1 MAGSGAGHDDL
12 GNAGDRRMAFQR
24 WQVDR
29 LAAAIT
35 ILAGA
40 LLLFEVEPLI
50 AKAILPWFGG
60 SAQVWTSC
68 LLFFQ
73 VALLIGYLYA
83 HMLTTRIA
91 PRWQWRIHAGLLA
104 ASLVFLPIV
113 PAEHWKP
120 TGGEDPLPQ
129 ILGLLTT
136 TIGLPFVLLSATS
149 PLVQAWLARPVEGTV
164 RPPYRLFAL
173 SNFGSMVA
181 LLSYPLLVEPY
192 VPGHMQAIGWSMLY
206 AGFAVTCSLTAWRY
220 RGGTL
225 APRAKIDN
233 PSWSMRVLW
242 FFLAAVPSALLLAM
256 TNFMLQ
262 NIAAIPLFWVVPLA
276 LYLASFILA
285 FNSLKWFALPAWY
298 VLFVLALG
306 VALAA
311 TAGYFSD
318 YGLLMLP
325 VLSGVLF
332 VFCCVSHGELSLAR
346 PEPKHLTEYYLIIS
360 TGGAAGGLFV
370 AAVAPAVFNAPYEL
384 PILLPLTA
392 LIVLVAASRHYRE
405 WTITRQNLLAIT
417 GLLVIGISGWTMAKV
432 VTTYPSTAV
441 LLTRNFYGALK
452 VQDTALT
459 ETNPVIVRRLI
470 NGSILHGIEVKE
482 PRLRRTP
489 LSYYARPSGIGRVIA
504 EAGKRGAIRVG
515 VIGQGIG
522 TLAGY
527 GRTGDTYRFYEIN
540 PAVDRIA
547 RDQFWYLATNPAHQS
562 VVIGDGRLSLE
573 REPPQ
578 DFDVLVIDAFLSDSI
593 PLHLLTR
600 EAFSLY
606 WRHLKPGGVLAVHVS
621 NRYIAL
627 APVVAQDAAARGLEA
642 REIDIYNDLDHGV
655 ARSVW
660 VLVTRRKELFR
671 RGELANIQAVPI
683 PAGLRPWTDDY
694 SAIWSVL
701 RF

>member
-1 MAGSGAGHDDL
+1 MA
-12 GNAGDRRMAFQR
+12 RR

-29 LAAAIT
+29 FAAAAT

-60 SAQVWTSC
+60 SAQVWTTC

-73 VALLIGYLYA
+73 AALLAGYLYA
-83 HMLTTRIA
+83 HVLTTRVA
-91 PRWQWRIHAGLLA
+91 PRWQWRIHAGLLV
-104 ASLVFLPIV
+104 ASLVFLPII

-120 TGGEDPLPQ
+120 AGGEDPLPL
-129 ILGLLTT
+129 ILGLLAT

-149 PLVQAWLARPVEGTV
+149 PLVQAWLARPGPDGAAV

-181 LLSYPLLVEPY
+181 LLSYPVLVEPY
-192 VPGHMQAIGWSMLY
+192 VTGHMQAIGWSVLY
-206 AGFAVTCSLTAWRY
+206 AGFAVICSLTAWRY
-220 RGGTL
+220 RKGTL
-225 APRAKIDN
+225 APREKADRPTWGK
-233 PSWSMRVLW
+233 RALW
-242 FFLAAVPSALLLAM
+242 FFLAAAPSGLLLAM

-262 NIAAIPLFWVVPLA
+262 NVAAIPLFWIVPLA

-285 FNSLKWFALPAWY
+285 FNNLKWFALPAWY
-298 VLFVLALG
+298 LVFVLALG
-306 VALAA
+306 VALAS
-311 TAGYFSD
+311 TAGLFSEH
-318 YGLLMLP
+318 GLLMLP

-332 VFCCVSHGELSLAR
+332 VFCCVCHGELSLAR

-370 AAVAPAVFNAPYEL
+370 AAVAPTVFNAPYEL

-392 LIVLVAASRHYRE
+392 LIVLAAAGRHYRE
-405 WTITRQNLLAIT
+405 WTTLHQNLLAIC
-417 GLLVIGISGWTMAKV
+417 GLLVVGAAGWTMAR
-432 VTTYPSTAV
+432 TAYSFQSHSV
-441 LLTRNFYGALK
+441 FLTRNFYGALR

-459 ETNPVIVRRLI
+459 KTNPIVVRRLV
-470 NGSILHGIEVKE
+470 NGSILHGIEVKD

-489 LSYYARPSGIGRVIA
+489 LSYYARPSGIGRLLT
-504 EAGKRGAIRVG
+504 EAGKRGPLKVG
-515 VIGQGIG
+515 VIGQGVG

-527 GRTGDTYRFYEIN
+527 GRAGDTYRFYEIN

-547 RDQFWYLATNPAHQS
+547 HDLFWYLPTNPARQS

-573 REPPQ
+573 RERSQ
-578 DFDVLVIDAFLSDSI
+578 GFDVLAVDAFLSDSI

-606 WRHLKPGGVLAVHVS
+606 WRHLKPDGVLAVHVS

-627 APVVAQDAAARGLEA
+627 APVIAQDAAARGMTA
-642 REIDIYNDLDHGV
+642 RSIDVYNDLDHGV
-655 ARSVW
+655 TRSVW
-660 VLVTRRKELFR
+660 VLVTPRKDLFR
-671 RGELANIQAVPI
+671 TGELAGIPTEPVPQ
-683 PAGLRPWTDDY
+683 GLRPWTDDY

-701 RF
+701 QF

>member
-1 MAGSGAGHDDL
+1 MGL
-12 GNAGDRRMAFQR
+12 QR
-24 WQVDR
+24 WQIDR
-29 LAAAIT
+29 FAAAAT

-60 SAQVWTSC
+60 SAQVWTTC

-73 VALLIGYLYA
+73 AALLAGYLYA
-83 HMLTTRIA
+83 HVLTTRVP

-104 ASLVFLPIV
+104 VSLVFLPII

-120 TGGEDPLPQ
+120 MGGENPLPL

-149 PLVQAWLARPVEGTV
+149 PLVQAWLARPVEGEV

-181 LLSYPLLVEPY
+181 LLSYPVLVEPY
-192 VPGHMQAIGWSMLY
+192 VPAHLQATGWSMLY
-206 AGFAVTCSLTAWRY
+206 AGFAVICSLTAWRY
-220 RGGTL
+220 RDGTP
-225 APRAKIDN
+225 APREKTDH
-233 PSWSMRVLW
+233 PSWGMRALW
-242 FFLAAVPSALLLAM
+242 FFLAAAPSGLLLAM

-285 FNSLKWFALPAWY
+285 FNNLKWFSLPAWY
-298 VLFVLALG
+298 MLFVLALG
-306 VALAA
+306 VAVAT
-311 TAGYFSD
+311 TAGFFSNH
-318 YGLLMLP
+318 GLLMLP
-325 VLSGVLF
+325 VLSAVLF
-332 VFCCVSHGELSLAR
+332 VICCVCHGELSLAR

-370 AAVAPAVFNAPYEL
+370 AAVAPTVFNATYEL

-392 LIVLVAASRHYRE
+392 LIVLAAAGRHYRE
-405 WTITRQNLLAIT
+405 WTEMHPNLLALC
-417 GLLVIGISGWTMAKV
+417 GLLVVGAAGWMMAK
-432 VTTYPSTAV
+432 TAYSYQSDSV
-441 LLTRNFYGALK
+441 FLTRNFYGALR

-459 ETNPVIVRRLI
+459 ETNPIVVRRLL
-470 NGSILHGIEVKE
+470 NGTILHGLEVKD
-482 PRLRRTP
+482 PRFRRTP
-489 LSYYARPSGIGRVIA
+489 LTYYARPSGIGRVITA
-504 EAGKRGAIRVG
+504 VGAHGPITVG
-515 VIGQGIG
+515 VVGQGVG

-527 GRTGDTYRFYEIN
+527 GRAGDTYRFYEIN

-547 RDQFWYLATNPAHQS
+547 RDLFWYLSTNPARQS

-573 REPPQ
+573 REPRQ
-578 DFDVLVIDAFLSDSI
+578 GFDVLAIDAFLSDSI

-606 WRHLKPGGVLAVHVS
+606 WRHLKPDGVLAVHVS

-627 APVVAQDAAARGLEA
+627 APVIAQDAAARGMVA
-642 REIDIYNDLDHGV
+642 RSVDVFNDPDHGMT
-655 ARSVW
+655 RSVW
-660 VLVTRRKELFR
+660 VLVTRRKDLFQS
-671 RGELANIQAVPI
+671 GELANLPIEPVP
-683 PAGLRPWTDDY
+683 PDLRPWTDDY

-701 RF
+701 NF

>member
-1 MAGSGAGHDDL
+1 MVL
-12 GNAGDRRMAFQR
+12 QR

-29 LAAAIT
+29 LAAAAT

-60 SAQVWTSC
+60 SAQVWTTC

-73 VALLIGYLYA
+73 AALLAGYLYA
-83 HMLTTRIA
+83 HVLTTRIA

-104 ASLVFLPIV
+104 VSLVFLPII

-120 TGGEDPLPQ
+120 MGGENPLPL

-149 PLVQAWLARPVEGTV
+149 PLVQAWLARPVDGTV

-181 LLSYPLLVEPY
+181 LLSYPVLVEPY
-192 VPGHMQAIGWSMLY
+192 VPGHLQAIGWSVLY
-206 AGFAVTCSLTAWRY
+206 AGFAVICSLTAWRY
-220 RGGTL
+220 RDGTL
-225 APRAKIDN
+225 APREKTGR
-233 PSWSMRVLW
+233 PSWGMRGLW
-242 FFLAAVPSALLLAM
+242 FLLAAAPSGLLLAM

-285 FNSLKWFALPAWY
+285 FNNLKWFALPAWY
-298 VLFVLALG
+298 LLFVLTLA

-311 TAGYFSD
+311 TAGYFSE

-332 VFCCVSHGELSLAR
+332 VFCCVCHGELSLAR

-370 AAVAPAVFNAPYEL
+370 AAVAPTVFNAPYEL

-392 LIVLVAASRHYRE
+392 LIVLTAATRHYRD
-405 WTITRQNLLAIT
+405 WTATNPAVIALC
-417 GLLVIGISGWTMAKV
+417 GLLVVGISGGLMAQV
-432 VTTYPSTAV
+432 AAAYRSDSV
-441 LLTRNFYGALK
+441 LLTRNFYGSLR

-459 ETNPVIVRRLI
+459 ETNRIVVRRLI
-470 NGSILHGIEVKE
+470 NGSILHGIEVKD

-489 LSYYARPSGIGRVIA
+489 LSYYARPSGIGRVIT
-504 EAGKRGAIRVG
+504 ELGKRGPITVG
-515 VIGQGIG
+515 VIGQGVG

-527 GRTGDTYRFYEIN
+527 GRAGDTYRFYEIN

-547 RDQFWYLATNPAHQS
+547 HDLFWYLPTNPARQS

-573 REPPQ
+573 REPSQ
-578 DFDVLVIDAFLSDSI
+578 HFDVLAVDAFLSDSI

-606 WRHLKPGGVLAVHVS
+606 WRHLKPDGVLAVHVS

-627 APVVAQDAAARGLEA
+627 APVVAQDAAARGMTT
-642 REIDIYNDLDHGV
+642 RSIDIYNDLDHGV
-655 ARSVW
+655 TRSVW
-660 VLVTRRKELFR
+660 VLVTRRKDLFQH
-671 RGELANIQAVPI
+671 GELANIPVEPVPQ
-683 PAGLRPWTDDY
+683 GLKPWTDDY